1 MSAQVLET
9 RYARTPDAWLT
20 GVAAALLLIGIV
32 MVASASMSIAENELG
47 APFHYLLRQLAYAG
61 VGLVAALAAYAVP
74 SFVWERTGPLLL
86 AAAFVLLALVLVPG
100 VGHTV
105 NGSTRWVSLGPA
117 NLQVSEP
124 ARLLILM
131 YLCGYVVRRRDAL
144 AQSFLGFLKPLL
156 IVIFACALLLAQP
169 DFGAAT
175 VLLAAALGVL
185 LVGGVRLRDFCLLF
199 VTALAAFGGLAVTSA
214 YRLERLMAFRDPWA
228 DPYDTGFQLT
238 QSLIAIGRG
247 EWLGVGLGSSVQKLF
262 YLPEA
267 HTDFLFA
274 VLAEEFGLL
283 GVTVVIGLFAALVG
297 RAFWIAE
304 RAARV
309 ERPFQACLAFAIGT
323 LLGLQ
328 AAINIGVNMGL
339 LPTKGLTLPLL
350 SYGGSSLLVTCA
362 AIGLLLRIQHETTAL
377 RATGKQRIRKR
388 RHSFHS

>member
-1 MSAQVLET
+1 MSAAVLE
-9 RYARTPDAWLT
+9 RRQSRAPDPWIAGT
-20 GVAAALLLIGIV
+20 AVVLLLIGIV
-32 MVASASMSIAENELG
+32 MVASASMSIADNEIG
-47 APFHYLLRQLAYAG
+47 APFYYVLRQLAYAAI
-61 VGLVAALAAYAVP
+61 GLLAAYAAYSVP
-74 SFVWERTGPLLL
+74 TVIWEHTGPLLL
-86 AAAFVLLALVLVPG
+86 AAAFALLTLVLVPG

-105 NGSTRWVSLGPA
+105 NGSTRWVSLGVA

-131 YLCGYVVRRRDAL
+131 YLCGYVVRQRDSL
-144 AQSFLGFLKPLL
+144 SQSFTGFLKPLL
-156 IVIFACALLLAQP
+156 VVILACGLLLAEP

-175 VLLAAALGVL
+175 VLLAASLGVL

-199 VTALAAFGGLAVTSA
+199 VMALLAFGALAVTSA
-214 YRLERLMAFRDPWA
+214 YRMKRLTSFLDPWA
-228 DPYDTGFQLT
+228 DPYNTGFQLT

-283 GVTVVIGLFAALVG
+283 GVTVTIGLFAMLVG

-304 RAARV
+304 RAARL
-309 ERPFQACLAFAIGT
+309 ERPFQACMAFAIAS

-350 SYGGSSLLVTCA
+350 SYGGSSLLVTCVA
-362 AIGLLLRIQHETTAL
+362 VGLLLRIHHETTAL
-377 RATGKQRIRKR
+377 KAAGPR
-388 RHSFHS
+388 RNDAGRHK